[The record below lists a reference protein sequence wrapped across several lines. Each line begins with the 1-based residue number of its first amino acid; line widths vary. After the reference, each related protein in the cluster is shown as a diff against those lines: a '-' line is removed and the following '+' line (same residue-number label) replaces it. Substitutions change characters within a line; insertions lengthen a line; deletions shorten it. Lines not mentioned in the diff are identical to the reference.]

1 MILVYDGSLCGYLCA
16 LSKGLE
22 CPDAAEDIITNEAA
36 QSFLLG
42 DFFYIGAD
50 PLAADSLQ
58 TRVKAISGAIYGH
71 LLYSWLAET
80 EGCEMLGLRYL
91 RAALSYGKSADSHLA
106 DPAVLAMTKLVLK
119 VGGER
124 HRMMG
129 LLRFSETADGTFYA
143 PFEPDHNITALV
155 AGHFAA
161 RIPDRDWIIH
171 DVKRGIAAVFRA
183 SENRYEVVSGEISS
197 EVEYTPQELRY
208 RELWRAFH
216 KTIAIG
222 ERTNPKL
229 QKRFMPS
236 RYWKHLTE
244 KTI

>member
-1 MILVYDGSLCGYLCA
+1 MIFVYDGSLCGYLCA

-22 CPDAAEDIITNEAA
+22 CADAVEDIMTQDAS
-36 QSFLLG
+36 QGFLLG
-42 DFFYIGAD
+42 DFFHIGTE
-50 PLAADSLQ
+50 PQISERLQ
-58 TRVKAISGAIYGH
+58 ARVKLLSDTIYGH
-71 LLYSWLAET
+71 LLYAWLAET
-80 EGCEMLGLRYL
+80 DGCEMLGFRYLCAALRYG
-91 RAALSYGKSADSHLA
+91 RSADSHLA

-183 SENRYEVVSGEISS
+183 SENRFEVVSGELSS
-197 EVEYTPQELRY
+197 EVEYTQQELRY

>member
-16 LSKGLE
+16 LEKGME
-22 CPDAAEDIITNEAA
+22 RPDTVEDLLSDEAA
-36 QSFLLG
+36 SGFLLG
-42 DFFYIGAD
+42 DFFHVASD
-50 PLAADSLQ
+50 PAGEVRFQKRIKTLS
-58 TRVKAISGAIYGH
+58 SAIYGH
-71 LLYSWLAET
+71 LLYAWLAET
-80 EGCEMLGLRYL
+80 EGCEMLGFRYL
-91 RAALSYGKSADSHLA
+91 CAALNYGKSADSHLA
-106 DPAVLAMTKLVLK
+106 DPAILAMTKLVMK

-129 LLRFSETADGTFYA
+129 LLRFSEAADGTFYA

-183 SENRYEVVSGEISS
+183 SEHRYEVVTGELSA
-197 EVEYTPQELRY
+197 EVEYTQEELRY
-208 RELWRAFH
+208 RELWRSFH

-222 ERTNPKL
+222 ERTNPNL

-244 KTI
+244 KNI

>member
-1 MILVYDGSLCGYLCA
+1 
-16 LSKGLE
+16 
-22 CPDAAEDIITNEAA
+22 
-36 QSFLLG
+36 
-42 DFFYIGAD
+42 
-50 PLAADSLQ
+50 
-58 TRVKAISGAIYGH
+58 
-71 LLYSWLAET
+71 
-80 EGCEMLGLRYL
+80 MLGFKYL

-183 SENRYEVVSGEISS
+183 SENRFEVVSGELSS
-197 EVEYTPQELRY
+197 EVEYTQQELRY